1 MPRLYFVAVPLM
13 PLLLLAATGCIR
25 VAGSVAKP
33 TALER
38 QLLGEY
44 EQLDDELIWA
54 SSVRGTADPLAPSFD
69 VLKAQAVEQRGLQ
82 RFNEDDVVELKKER
96 CLAESLEGTLVSRP
110 CPLVQADQAI
120 STRVERV
127 VREEN
132 KARSTILLWA
142 AYELAR
148 KEGRS
153 TPGPKELDEI
163 KKAYARLLRAAAQ
176 PGQLAEVA
184 PGEYRDVEG
193 VAAPK

>member
-1 MPRLYFVAVPLM
+1 MTRFSRGFFVA
-13 PLLLLAATGCIR
+13 LLLCSTSCVR
-25 VAGSVAKP
+25 VVGSVAKP

-44 EQLDDELIWA
+44 EQLDDEMIWA
-54 SSVRGTADPLAPSFD
+54 SSVRGSADPLAPSFD
-69 VLKAQAVEQRGLQ
+69 SLKAQAVEQRGLQ

-96 CLAESLEGTLVSRP
+96 CLAESLQGTLVARP
-110 CPLVQADQAI
+110 CPLVQGDASVAP
-120 STRVERV
+120 RVERV

-148 KEGRS
+148 KEGRAA
-153 TPGPKELDEI
+153 PGTKELDEI
-163 KKAYARLLRAAAQ
+163 KKAYARLLRAAAL

-184 PGEYRDVEG
+184 PGEFRDVSGE
-193 VAAPK
+193 AAAN